1 MSLGND
7 LLNAEDAEALAE
19 VRKAVSAYLC
29 ENLRALCVKDVPAL
43 GSSLEEPDPF
53 VTAPG
58 SDLTANSAELTT

>member
-29 ENLRALCVKDVPAL
+29 ENLRAPSAL
-43 GSSLEEPDPF
+43 KMYLP
-53 VTAPG
+53 
-58 SDLTANSAELTT
+58 